1 MTLVDLTPG
10 ARARVETITG
20 DPALLQ
26 RLSEF
31 GLFEGEEIEFLGF
44 APLGDPLELRV
55 NGTRLSLRNQDAA
68 SVTVTLI

>member
-10 ARARVETITG
+10 ARARVEAIAG
-20 DPALLQ
+20 EPALLQ
-26 RLSEF
+26 RLAEF

-68 SVTVTLI
+68 AVTVTKL

>member
-10 ARARVETITG
+10 ARARVESIAG
-20 DPALLQ
+20 EPALLQ

-68 SVTVTLI
+68 SVTVTLV

>member
-10 ARARVETITG
+10 AHARVETITG

-26 RLSEF
+26 RLAEF